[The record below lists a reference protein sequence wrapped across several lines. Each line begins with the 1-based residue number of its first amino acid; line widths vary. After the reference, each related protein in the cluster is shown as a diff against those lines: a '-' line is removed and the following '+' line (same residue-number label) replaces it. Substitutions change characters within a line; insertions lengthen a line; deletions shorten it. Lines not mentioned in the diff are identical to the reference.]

1 MNKPL
6 LDGPMSVARTIENFA
21 SNHMGR
27 NPTFLEFRDICV
39 MSGNTNAE
47 INRHIESAITAG
59 IVSHNKD
66 TDVLSIDDFRYC

>member
-6 LDGPMSVARTIENFA
+6 LDGPMSVARTIEKFA

-27 NPTFLEFRDICV
+27 NPTFSEFRDVCV

-47 INRHIESAITAG
+47 INRHIKCAITAG
-59 IVSHNKD
+59 IVCHDKD
-66 TDVLSIDDFRYC
+66 TDVLSIGDWRNC